1 MLSWGQFETPGLVV
15 AMKIVS
21 ALRGDSPF
29 GGVTAI
35 TRIGLFV
42 LLLLNS

>member
-35 TRIGLFV
+35 TIGLFV

>member
-1 MLSWGQFETPGLVV
+1 MLPWGQFETPGLVV

-29 GGVTAI
+29 GGVTAM

-42 LLLLNS
+42 SLLLKS